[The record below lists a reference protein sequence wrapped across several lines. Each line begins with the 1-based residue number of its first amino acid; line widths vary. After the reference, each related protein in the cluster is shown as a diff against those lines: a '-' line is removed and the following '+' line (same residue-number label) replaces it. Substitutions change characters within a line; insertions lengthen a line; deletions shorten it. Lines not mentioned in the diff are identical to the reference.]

1 MDHDEQAIRDM
12 IARWMEANR
21 RGDLD
26 AVLGMMTDDVVFM
39 VPGQEPFGK
48 EEFAA
53 AARAMADLR
62 MDGSAEVVELR
73 VLGDWAFMRAH
84 LDLTIT
90 PPHGSPERKAGYTLT
105 VLRKGADGLWRLTRD
120 ANLLAAG

>member
-53 AARAMADLR
+53 ASRAMADLR

-120 ANLLAAG
+120 ANLLAAA

>member
-120 ANLLAAG
+120 ANLLAAA